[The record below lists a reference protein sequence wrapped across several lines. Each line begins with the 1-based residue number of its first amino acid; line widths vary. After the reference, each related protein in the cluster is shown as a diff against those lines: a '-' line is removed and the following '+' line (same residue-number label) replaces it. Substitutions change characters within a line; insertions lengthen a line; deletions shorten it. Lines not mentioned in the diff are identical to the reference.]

1 MKGMKWIPGLFA
13 GCLGA
18 LAQPAVVPTVVP
30 TFAYTMNSGV
40 FPAAQLVKVTLPST
54 ISTLPV
60 VVSNVLAAPVNCPP
74 GVNPCG
80 WLTVSPDQGH
90 APLTLT
96 VSVNPT
102 GLTPGNYAGSF
113 VVDTLPAS
121 GAVTVSVNMQISNLP
136 PSLGVNAAPGS
147 LNWVPGAPAGS
158 VGTLNFQYTTGADQ
172 STVTVSELDISS
184 TGDIIPFN
192 VTAANAKTGS
202 SGSASTGVWLRV
214 SSTSPVQGYGIAT
227 SGSAGVGSL
236 VPIYVSLDFPTL
248 QSLGIGQYLATITIT
263 PAMSNPKLNVS
274 KIVTVALVVSAGAP
288 TVTSVF
294 PASIIPAQQTDPVF
308 TIYGTNFTANTSVF
322 LDVFNGL
329 DIQITRQ
336 ITTDRLT
343 LVSPKILQAKIPTAY
358 LPVLPAGYGYPYNC
372 TFRITNGG
380 FQEVNIGFTVT
391 NPSSPSIS
399 LIVNAASYLPLS
411 KFVGNGTNPV
421 ASNLST
427 AVSPRGIIS
436 IFGQNLGPS
445 VPLPATPNA
454 AVSGSCPTGNCYGTH
469 LGTPSMQ
476 VAFTYW
482 DPTLVTPGNVT
493 VYAPILMVSI
503 NQINAIVP
511 WQVANVLQ
519 QATQPQ
525 TATVKVW
532 SGATGSNNY
541 TVAVVLQDPG
551 IFTFGGLGQ
560 GQGAIINYDANGA
573 STINS
578 STNKEP
584 RGNVIAI
591 FATGLGDL
599 APALDGSTIPDG
611 ALTQVAAG
619 TPILELVTNVR
630 VYIGGQPAVVQYA
643 GTSPGAV
650 AGLIQINAIV
660 PPTSSTGTV
669 PITLSVGDA
678 ATARQAQ
685 TGVTLGVK

>member
-1 MKGMKWIPGLFA
+1 MKGMKWMGGLFL
-13 GCLGA
+13 GCLA
-18 LAQPAVVPTVVP
+18 AMAQPTVAPTVVP

-40 FPAAQLVKVTLPST
+40 FPAAQLVKVTLPAT

-60 VVSNVLAAPVNCPP
+60 VVSNVLAAPVICPA

-121 GAVTVSVNMQISNLP
+121 GAVTVSVSMQISNLP
-136 PSLGVNAAPGS
+136 PTLGVNAAPGS
-147 LNWVPGAPAGS
+147 LNWVAGTPAGS

-172 STVTVSELDISS
+172 STVAVSELDISS

-192 VTAANAKTGS
+192 VTAANAKAGS
-202 SGSASTGVWLRV
+202 SGSGTTAVWLRV
-214 SSTSPVQGYGIAT
+214 SSTSPVQGYGVAT

-236 VPIYVSLDFPTL
+236 VPIYVTLDFPTL
-248 QSLGIGQYLATITIT
+248 QSLAIGQYLATITIT
-263 PAMSNPKLNVS
+263 PAMTNTKLNVS

-329 DIQITRQ
+329 DIQITHQ

-358 LPVLPAGYGYPYNC
+358 LPVLPAGYSYPYGC
-372 TFRITNGG
+372 VLRITNGG
-380 FQEVNIGFTVT
+380 FQEVTIGFNVT

-399 LIVNAASYLPLS
+399 LVVNAASYLPLS
-411 KFVGNGTNPV
+411 KFVGTGSNPV
-421 ASNLST
+421 ASNQST
-427 AVSPRGIIS
+427 AVSPRGVIS

-445 VPLPATPNA
+445 VPFPATPSATVTA
-454 AVSGSCPTGNCYGTH
+454 ACPTGNCYGTR
-469 LGTPSMQ
+469 LGTPIMQ

-482 DPTLVTPGNVT
+482 DPTLTKPANVT
-493 VYAPILMVSI
+493 VYAPILMISI

-519 QATQPQ
+519 QTAKPQ
-525 TATVKVW
+525 TTTIKVW
-532 SGATGSNNY
+532 SGSIGSNNY
-541 TVAVVLQDPG
+541 TAAVVLEDPG

-599 APALDGSTIPDG
+599 APAVDGTTIPDG

-619 TPILELVTNVR
+619 TPILELLTNVR
-630 VYIGGQPAVVQYA
+630 VFIGGQPAVVQYA

-650 AGLIQINAIV
+650 AGLVQINAIV
-660 PPTSSTGTV
+660 PPTASTGTV
-669 PITLSVGDA
+669 PITLSVGDP